1 MGGLIDVLDESGLRT
16 GEVLSRKEV
25 HALGKP
31 HRVIHLYLFNQDN
44 MIVLQKRSQTVD
56 HYPGAFTISV
66 LAHVDAGESSMST
79 ARREIREE
87 LGLDPD
93 NLQIDFMFSYKRD
106 AVLSE
111 AYIDRHF
118 NDVYIAKGV
127 FSFLEISIDRTEV
140 DAVEL
145 VPFDVFV
152 ELVKDRK
159 SKLADVYFDECRD
172 LIYYLRNS
180 S

>member
-16 GEVLSRKEV
+16 GEVLSRTEV

-66 LAHVDAGESSMST
+66 LAHVDAGESSMAA

-87 LGLDPD
+87 LGLNPD
-93 NLQIDFMFSYKRD
+93 TFQIDFMFSYRRD
-106 AVLSE
+106 AILSE
-111 AYIDRHF
+111 TYIDRHF

-127 FSFLEISIDRTEV
+127 FSFAEISIDRAEV

-145 VPFDVFV
+145 VPFDAFID
-152 ELVKDRK
+152 LVVDRN
-159 SKLADVYFDECRD
+159 SRLADVYFDECHD
-172 LIYYLRNS
+172 LIYYLRNAG
-180 S
+180 